1 MNPSIGAISKWN
13 YGEVEIMYVFTKFAQ
28 IYISVIKLIIIQV

>member
-13 YGEVEIMYVFTKFAQ
+13 IYFYWNYGVYYKC
-28 IYISVIKLIIIQV
+28 IKGEEND